1 MRVRAHGMQQATDYP
16 GPVAVVVTRLVVVT
30 TLVVVTVFVTRLVI
44 VTVTVFVV
52 VTVLVVVTRLVI
64 GTATVL
70 VVVVGAAPA
79 VHIIQHAR
87 ENALPHINTYQ
98 GRALAN

>member
-1 MRVRAHGMQQATDYP
+1 MRVRAHGMQQATAHP
-16 GPVAVVVTRLVVVT
+16 GPVTVVVTRPVI
-30 TLVVVTVFVTRLVI
+30 VTRLVI
-44 VTVTVFVV
+44 VTV
-52 VTVLVVVTRLVI
+52 LVI
-64 GTATVL
+64 
-70 VVVVGAAPA
+70 VVRAAPA

>member
-16 GPVAVVVTRLVVVT
+16 GPVAVVVTRLVVGT
-30 TLVVVTVFVTRLVI
+30 TLVVVTVLVVVTRLVI
-44 VTVTVFVV
+44 VVVT
-52 VTVLVVVTRLVI
+52 VTVLVIVTRLVI

>member
-16 GPVAVVVTRLVVVT
+16 GPVAVLVTATVLVVMTVFVVVTRPVT
-30 TLVVVTVFVTRLVI
+30 LTRLVI
-44 VTVTVFVV
+44 VTVLVIM
-52 VTVLVVVTRLVI
+52 TVLVIAVW
-64 GTATVL
+64 
-70 VVVVGAAPA
+70 AAPA